1 MMIFFGSFAI
11 LLWKCGSQLNK
22 EAKYKELGDDMEAK
36 MKAKKNNTSKY
47 AKILY
52 QLFEAVKS
60 L

>member
-1 MMIFFGSFAI
+1 MAEMLSNR
-11 LLWKCGSQLNK
+11 CSK

-52 QLFEAVKS
+52 
-60 L
+60 